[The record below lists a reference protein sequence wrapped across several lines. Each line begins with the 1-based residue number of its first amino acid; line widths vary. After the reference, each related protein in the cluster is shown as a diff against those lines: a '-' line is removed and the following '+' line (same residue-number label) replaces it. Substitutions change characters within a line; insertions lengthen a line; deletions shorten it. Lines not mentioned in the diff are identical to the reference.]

1 MGNKNI
7 PMALNSAQKA
17 HSTTQQFTEI
27 VDIVDEIVLLKDG
40 NACLII
46 EITASNF
53 ALLSKRDQDTKI
65 YSYAA
70 FLNSLTFPVQILIRN
85 KRVDITSYL
94 KLLEEQEQKTTNTLL
109 ARQIMLYREFIHE
122 MVKIN
127 VVLNK
132 TFYLVLPYSAL
143 EGGSALQPNQKKLS
157 QKEMAIINA
166 KKALMIKAESVHN
179 QLRRFAL
186 STKTLQK
193 KELVRL
199 FYDLFNESSEGEFDT
214 ANIDDDI
221 KSVFVKE
228 QKT

>member
-1 MGNKNI
+1 
-7 PMALNSAQKA
+7 MALNPAQKA
-17 HSTTQQFTEI
+17 HATTQQFTEI
-27 VDIVDEIVLLKDG
+27 VDIVDEIVLLRGG
-40 NACLII
+40 NACIII

-53 ALLSKRDQDTKI
+53 ALLSQRDKDTKI

-85 KRVDITSYL
+85 KRVDITNYL
-94 KLLEEQEQKTTNTLL
+94 KILEEEEKRTANPML

-132 TFYLVLPYSAL
+132 TFYVILPYSSL
-143 EGGSALQPNQKKLS
+143 EGGNAGSLPGQKNMSA
-157 QKEMAIINA
+157 KEIAFLNA
-166 KKALMIKAESVHN
+166 KKALTIKAESVHG

-186 STKTLQK
+186 STKTLEK
-193 KELVRL
+193 KELIKL
-199 FYDLFNESSEGEFDT
+199 FYDIFNENTEGEFDT
-214 ANIDDDI
+214 ANIAENL